1 MHPDDPDSGSHMM
14 EFVANT
20 ITWCIALVL
29 CIAGLLWWGVAS

>member
-1 MHPDDPDSGSHMM
+1 MHPDDPEAKDMM
-14 EFVANT
+14 AFMADA